1 MNIKLQD
8 LTFDVIQQLFADV
21 LAQKYGQLNF
31 PNASDSTTT
40 VRNERDLEYW
50 KTGIMNGYGNIELE
64 LNPEASNSREQIKV
78 LDPKFLTNKN
88 RYIDA
93 KASYLDSERSAGRTS
108 GLDEETINEE
118 MTPGDYIKFLMDKF
132 YEYRMLAADPTINDQ
147 ATKLY
152 LEKASDYYA
161 RAQEAMDEIEPDNTD
176 HLSDEDKAL
185 PNVSLA
191 DQENEL
197 NNENTN
203 EMFTKQA
210 RQYDQWADDNDKLK
224 AKKAAELSDK
234 DKAMI
239 DKYEDEEANREVPRD
254 YASMYEAE
262 GDEELSPTDQM
273 IQKLIDMASKGEFDN
288 DQIRNLGQQLTSARK
303 RYFTAQRS
311 PESYKV
317 AAEKAK
323 QTKIQQKADAE
334 AGEKE
339 REKQFNSPLDVP
351 IDPSNR
357 EKFKDEAEKIRRI
370 RGQLPWNVS
379 SSDRTP
385 NPKYYDLVG
394 TDDETGVKQYKLK
407 GEWKGKVV
415 TDYNDLNPNT
425 GKYEPLSTKDDDIF
439 INETRWAKLSGLDK

>member
-78 LDPKFLTNKN
+78 LDPKFLANKN

-152 LEKASDYYA
+152 LDKASEYYA
-161 RAQEAMDEIEPDNTD
+161 RAQEEIDKIEPDNNS

-185 PNVSLA
+185 PNVPL
-191 DQENEL
+191 DEKDE
-197 NNENTN
+197 
-203 EMFTKQA
+203 
-210 RQYDQWADDNDKLK
+210 
-224 AKKAAELSDK
+224 ELSDK
-234 DKAMI
+234 DKAMV
-239 DKYEDEEANREVPRD
+239 DDYEEEEANREVPRD

-311 PESYKV
+311 PESYKA

-357 EKFKDEAEKIRRI
+357 EKFKDEAEKIRRL

-407 GEWKGKVV
+407 DEWKGKVV

>member
-1 MNIKLQD
+1 MN
-8 LTFDVIQQLFADV
+8 
-21 LAQKYGQLNF
+21 
-31 PNASDSTTT
+31 
-40 VRNERDLEYW
+40 LEEF
-50 KTGIMNGYGNIELE
+50 G
-64 LNPEASNSREQIKV
+64 P
-78 LDPKFLTNKN
+78 
-88 RYIDA
+88 DA
-93 KASYLDSERSAGRTS
+93 K
-108 GLDEETINEE
+108 DE
-118 MTPGDYIKFLMDKF
+118 MSPADYIQYCLDQY
-132 YEYRMLAADPTINDQ
+132 YEYRTLAMDPTINDQ

-152 LEKASDYYA
+152 LDKASEYYA
-161 RAQEAMDEIEPDNTD
+161 RAQEAIDEIEPDNTD

-185 PNVSLA
+185 PNKPL
-191 DQENEL
+191 DEKDE
-197 NNENTN
+197 
-203 EMFTKQA
+203 
-210 RQYDQWADDNDKLK
+210 
-224 AKKAAELSDK
+224 ELSDR